1 MPTLDWL
8 HRAAA
13 FSVADQVPYR
23 LLETVSHHG
32 SSGNGHCRPRSNTD
46 NLLIHGDNL
55 EALKALLPFY
65 RGRIKCIFIDPPYN
79 TQSAFEHYDDKLEH
93 SQWLSM
99 MLPRLELLR
108 DLLSEDGSI
117 WVTIDDNEAHYLKV
131 LMDEVFGRGNF
142 VANVVWRSSDNS
154 NNDARTFSVD
164 HNQVLVYSASPG
176 WLTIKQDAVEKRT
189 HFRNDDNDPRG
200 PWFDGNPLN
209 SPKPRENLK
218 YVLTAP
224 NGNRIQPPP
233 NGWRWEPATM
243 QEKLATGEIR
253 FNENMTGIKRRT
265 YLYEMKGLPPS
276 TLWTDLLKTG
286 HNRQAKSEQKNL
298 DIGTDLFSTPKPERL
313 LAEVL
318 NIATNPGDL
327 VLDSF
332 LGSGTTAA
340 VAHKM
345 GRRWIGI
352 EMGEHALTHCLPRLQ
367 KVVAGEQGGISA
379 AVGWGQSKDGQPF
392 DGGGF
397 RLARLG
403 APVFGPDGSIDPGV
417 RFATLAAYIW
427 QQETATA
434 WDAAKGT
441 PGTPYLGM
449 HSVFDSGL
457 RLLDGR
463 QGLIS
468 SENSGDDSPPP
479 VHPEPV
485 EGPLEEPLEGRALAS
500 TSSARTGGVAAVAG
514 GKEEGGGQAQGAPS
528 TTEPPPP
535 VLRSRTAYYLLFN
548 GILGDKRPAGG
559 NVLTHAV
566 LQSLL
571 QLHAATPHPDAPL
584 VVYGE
589 ACRLGAARL
598 AQANVV
604 FKHIPYD
611 VKAR

>member
-32 SSGNGHCRPRSNTD
+32 SGDEKSTD

-55 EALKALLPFY
+55 EALKALMPFY

-441 PGTPYLGM
+441 PGTPYLGT
-449 HSVFDSGL
+449 HSVFDSYS

-463 QGLIS
+463 QGPIS
-468 SENSGDDSPPP
+468 LETSGGDG
-479 VHPEPV
+479 E
-485 EGPLEEPLEGRALAS
+485 
-500 TSSARTGGVAAVAG
+500 AG
-514 GKEEGGGQAQGAPS
+514 TAP
-528 TTEPPPP
+528 TTEPPAPA
-535 VLRSRTAYYLLFN
+535 LRSRTAYYLLFN

-571 QLHAATPHPDAPL
+571 QLHAATPHPEAPL